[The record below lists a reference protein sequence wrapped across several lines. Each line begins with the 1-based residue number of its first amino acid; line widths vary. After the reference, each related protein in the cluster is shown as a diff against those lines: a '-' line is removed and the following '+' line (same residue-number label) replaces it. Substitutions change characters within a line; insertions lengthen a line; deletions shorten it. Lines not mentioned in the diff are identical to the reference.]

1 MSETNARKTESKVDM
16 QMKVN
21 LNATERMKTMQTD
34 SAQRRMQSN
43 L

>member
-1 MSETNARKTESKVDM
+1 MSETNARETEPKVDM

-21 LNATERMKTMQTD
+21 LNATERMKTMQTH